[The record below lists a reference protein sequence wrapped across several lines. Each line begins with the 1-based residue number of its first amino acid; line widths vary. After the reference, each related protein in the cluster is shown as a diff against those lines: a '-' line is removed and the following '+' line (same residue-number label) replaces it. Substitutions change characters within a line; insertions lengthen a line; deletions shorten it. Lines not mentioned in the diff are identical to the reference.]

1 MTNNPSNPFELDFE
15 FIDKLPL
22 EENILLTGSLLA
34 FLEDI
39 YVQADPNTSFVDEGK
54 CSISHCSS
62 SLLT

>member
-1 MTNNPSNPFELDFE
+1 MTNNPSNPFELDFL

-39 YVQADPNTSFVDEGK
+39 YIQADPNIPFVDEGQ
-54 CSISHCSS
+54 
-62 SLLT
+62 

>member
-34 FLEDI
+34 FLEDVYI
-39 YVQADPNTSFVDEGK
+39 QADPSTSFVNEGK
-54 CSISHCSS
+54 CPTSNCNNYY
-62 SLLT
+62 LT